1 MSISIPNTFSAYGS
15 VGGASGAKVS
25 GAGFSVV
32 GGTAGGT
39 PGIYA
44 ITLEQP
50 VDATQCAILVSRR
63 GAAAAADETF
73 SVAHTSDTVKTVTCT
88 AAGVATDRDFDFAVL
103 RAPAGS

>member
-1 MSISIPNTFSAYGS
+1 MSINIPNTFGAYGS
-15 VGGASGAKVS
+15 VNGADGAKVS
-25 GAGFSVV
+25 GAGFASART
-32 GGTAGGT
+32 GAGV
-39 PGIYA
+39 Y
-44 ITLEQP
+44 TLTLQEP

-88 AAGVATDRDFDFAVL
+88 AAGVATDSSFDFAVL